1 MPYAIHETRRHPRN
15 VRLWVLF
22 FNTTKVFEEEKKIK
36 ARTKR
41 RGKFSNDNK
50 SSNSNSAVNRT
61 TRKKEYNKS
70 LFSNERER
78 KKGKEYFDFFKKS
91 QILIL
96 KCACCYISFLYS
108 SKSTTGC

>member
-1 MPYAIHETRRHPRN
+1 
-15 VRLWVLF
+15 VGFV

-70 LFSNERER
+70 LFSNEREKKR
-78 KKGKEYFDFFKKS
+78 KRIFRFFQKKS
-91 QILIL
+91 NFNLEVRL
-96 KCACCYISFLYS
+96 LLY
-108 SKSTTGC
+108 